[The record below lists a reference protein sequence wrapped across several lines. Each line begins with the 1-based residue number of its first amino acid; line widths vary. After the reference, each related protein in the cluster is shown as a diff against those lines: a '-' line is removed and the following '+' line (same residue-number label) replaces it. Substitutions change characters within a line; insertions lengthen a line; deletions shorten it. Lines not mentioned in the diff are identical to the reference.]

1 MSDLLNEYDKTI
13 GLLSKE
19 FFVSNK
25 YIKDLN
31 DIYIYYKQFRD
42 KYLPLA
48 NKQDKNN
55 LVAVHDEILF
65 FLKFIT
71 YTEYFQTII

>member
-1 MSDLLNEYDKTI
+1 MR
-13 GLLSKE
+13 
-19 FFVSNK
+19 
-25 YIKDLN
+25 
-31 DIYIYYKQFRD
+31 YIYYKQFRD

-65 FLKFIT
+65 FLKFIKI
-71 YTEYFQTII
+71 YILFLYILNVFSKY